1 MNMADMV
8 QSIYNTVVTTAP
20 EKTYFWTS
28 SPVNIKSIYPDI
40 YNQLT
45 SNDFIVG
52 STGAEASDNSPS
64 CNVSGGYVTGSCPK
78 TYDPS
83 SGILTFSGFNVKN
96 IDRETN
102 YNRIWNS
109 GTLFAVWL
117 GTIGGSNE

>member
-1 MNMADMV
+1 MNIADMV

-52 STGAEASDNSPS
+52 VTSVRAYTGWNPNDIDITGATSADYNS
-64 CNVSGGYVTGSCPK
+64 VTGILSFSSIYADK
-78 TYDPS
+78 TYGTT
-83 SGILTFSGFNVKN
+83 SGNRQHGTIVTNGTTFAL
-96 IDRETN
+96 
-102 YNRIWNS
+102 WC
-109 GTLFAVWL
+109 
-117 GTIGGSNE
+117 GTIGGV